1 MVDFTRPNPQ
11 NLPDPSMPKSV
22 PFRLDRAA
30 AANLSDQLADG
41 LRAAI
46 LSGYYRKGDVLPT
59 IVELAK
65 ALGTSVQVPRA
76 AIAALAAENMVNP
89 RRGVGC
95 VVVGRKQPVW
105 RGRVLGVVPAE
116 REGAYHTTALFGEMR
131 RTLAAAGYLFEVVT
145 LDHRPAGAIDCGPL
159 DLALRR
165 NLDFAFPLFCPP
177 TVLRRIERASVPYAT
192 KATDSGEE
200 LPSPAIGD
208 MAPFV
213 AQCRAA
219 GVERMLVAGFGA
231 RRPFDAFCARFSEA
245 GFRVEPHLVR
255 CGHSPGY
262 LERLERL
269 GMELSLE
276 RFSRPR
282 ETWPQ
287 LVFWADDFL
296 AMGGLVGLLRLGI
309 AAPRDVFVATIANR
323 GLVPVYPAD
332 LTRFEF
338 DPAATGRA
346 AAAEILRRLSGG
358 APRPV
363 PEAVHYVAGETL
375 LSSPFPPPFS
385 ASAAHG

>member
-1 MVDFTRPNPQ
+1 
-11 NLPDPSMPKSV
+11 MPKTV
-22 PFRLDRAA
+22 PFRLDRAVS
-30 AANLSDQLADG
+30 ANLADQLADG
-41 LRAAI
+41 LRSAI
-46 LSGYYRKGDVLPT
+46 VSGYYRKGDVLPT
-59 IVELAK
+59 IVELAR
-65 ALGTSVQVPRA
+65 ALGTSVQVPRT
-76 AIAALAAENMVNP
+76 AIATLAAENLVNP

-95 VVVGRKQPVW
+95 VVVGRRQLVW
-105 RGRVLGVVPAE
+105 KGRILGIVPAE

-131 RTLAAAGYLFEVVT
+131 RTLAAAGYLFEVAT
-145 LDHRPAGAIDCGPL
+145 LDHRPAGSIDCGPL
-159 DLALRR
+159 DLALQR

-177 TVLRRIERASVPYAT
+177 TVLRRIERASIPYAA
-192 KATDSGEE
+192 KETDSGVE

-219 GVERMLVAGFGA
+219 GVERVLVAGFGPK
-231 RRPFDAFCARFSEA
+231 RPFDAFCARFSEA
-245 GFRVEPHLVR
+245 GLRVEPRLVR
-255 CGHSPGY
+255 CSHSPGY

-276 RFSRPR
+276 RFSKPR

-346 AAAEILRRLSGG
+346 AAAEILRRLAGEP
-358 APRPV
+358 PRPV
-363 PEAVHYVAGETL
+363 PEVVHYVAGETL
-375 LSSPFPPPFS
+375 LSSPIARLSNAPTRPAQPLFAP
-385 ASAAHG
+385 